1 MKKEE
6 YKKNEYFYEI
16 EQIYKA
22 KQKDI
27 EKRLKEFKEIW
38 EKGSNEDIHTELSF
52 CILTPQSKA
61 VNAWKAIT
69 TLRDN
74 GLLFNGSAEE
84 MVEYLNIVRFKN
96 NKAKYLVA
104 LREQM
109 KNEKGQI
116 ITKDFFSSI
125 STVKARREW
134 IVKNIKGMAYKEAG
148 HFLRNV
154 GFGKEIAILDR
165 HILKNL
171 VKLEVIGE
179 IPKSLT
185 PKLYLEIEE
194 RMKAYCEYV
203 NIPMDSLDLLL
214 WYKEAGEIFK

>member
-1 MKKEE
+1 M
-6 YKKNEYFYEI
+6 KKNEYFYEI
-16 EQIYKA
+16 EKIYKE

-27 EKRLKEFKEIW
+27 EKRLREFKEIW
-38 EKGSNEDIHTELSF
+38 EKGSNEDIHAELSF

-69 TLRDN
+69 TLREN
-74 GLLFNGSAEE
+74 GLLFNGSAEDI
-84 MVEYLNIVRFKN
+84 VEHLNIVRFKN

-109 KNEKGQI
+109 QNKKGEI
-116 ITKDFFSSI
+116 ITKDFFNSI
-125 STVKARREW
+125 TDVKEKREW

-171 VKLEVIGE
+171 VKLEVIE
-179 IPKSLT
+179 DVPKSLT
-185 PKLYLEIEE
+185 SKLYLEIEE
-194 RMKAYCEYV
+194 KMKAYCKFIS
-203 NIPMDSLDLLL
+203 IPMDSLDLLL